1 MGDMQ
6 NKEAMNTVDWTSELR
21 DLAPINNVDNF
32 DTYEKALNWA
42 FGNERVKNIALS
54 GPYGS
59 GKSSIIETYLC
70 RNKKVKKSALKVSLA
85 TFTSRVNQGKNQKEN
100 NLEGLDIDTQNS
112 ENPEMKVGI
121 NEDEIEKAILKQL
134 FYKVKPNRIPLSRFR
149 KLRPQNWND
158 RVKAFAVAFFLIILC
173 LTLVVPSVSVN
184 LFKVIDGL
192 FLWDLVRTS
201 LARVIEITIF
211 SALVSMLFCWMCGN
225 ILPKIHIKEIKIF
238 SNTTIQNGETENES
252 VFNRNLDE
260 IIYFFE
266 ATKYS
271 TVFFEDLDRLDNSK
285 VFVHLR
291 ELNYLINNDESI
303 KCKPVR
309 FVYAVKDDIFLSEDR
324 TKFFDFIIPVVPVA
338 NPLNSGDILIDLIK
352 GIDQELA
359 ESCSDI
365 AAITEIYIR
374 DLRMIK
380 NICNEYSIY
389 KSVLL
394 KAVADKVGNNVEF
407 KKKLL
412 AMIIFKNVYPNE
424 YARAQDAKGLL
435 KKAFVY
441 KNEFIKSESQKPGK
455 RHLYGARLIYLF
467 SREDYSPEVIF
478 KEDVLNNELLVAM
491 LYNGYIAED
500 YSCYITYGNDYE
512 FIRYVRNQKE
522 PPLYLRKLL
531 NPSMVVERLKTE
543 DFRCH
548 SACNFDVIEELIRGG
563 HHAKIRAY
571 IRMLTDFPEV
581 EWWFIDFIYSHSKY
595 GGIFIQI
602 VIYNWPQFWWFVSE
616 ELRTYGWLR
625 GLGEEKIK
633 ILKGSE
639 LDDKIYLTQ
648 CKDTQEEMEIIYFSE
663 ILRMRDIEVFRKQDG
678 ENGWIKKYFEENP
691 DILGRLNLE
700 TDKRLMMGTKEA
712 ISVLGVKF
720 ETIDMYGVNPE
731 VIDFIIENNCYKFN
745 SKVIQEIML
754 RKGNINIM
762 EEEWKRAPYS
772 SVLSLGYQ
780 ALTNRVQREI
790 EMFVKG
796 IILESDGV
804 LDDKSKD
811 VIDLLMR
818 LVGDVDTQV
827 KLIDK
832 EKFEICDIKECAFFE
847 VKKNP
852 KAWSKV
858 WGELL
863 KKDKIKVSWE
873 NVAIYYRIY
882 ELDEVLKDY
891 IKRHAVTLN
900 RCHTDE
906 ELDKSIFE
914 FMRTGFEEVI
924 D

>member
-1 MGDMQ
+1 MGDIMSQ
-6 NKEAMNTVDWTSELR
+6 EKENSVDWTSELC

-70 RNKKVKKSALKVSLA
+70 RNEKVKKSTLKVSLA
-85 TFTSRVNQGKNQKEN
+85 TFTSGVKQEQNQKDK
-100 NLEGLDIDTQNS
+100 NLKWVDIDTRNS
-112 ENPEMKVGI
+112 EGPEMKVGI

-134 FYKVKPNRIPLSRFR
+134 FYKVKPNTIPLSRFR
-149 KLRPQNWND
+149 KLRPQSWRD
-158 RVKAFAVAFFLIILC
+158 RVKAFVVAFFLIILC
-173 LTLVVPSVSVN
+173 LTLVVPSISVN
-184 LFKVIDGL
+184 LFKVIDSL
-192 FLWDLVRTS
+192 FLWGLVRTS

-225 ILPKIHIKEIKIF
+225 ILPKIHIKEITIF

-266 ATKYS
+266 ATKYN
-271 TVFFEDLDRLDNSK
+271 TVLFEDLDRLDNSR

-303 KCKPVR
+303 KRKPVR
-309 FVYAVKDDIFLSEDR
+309 FVYTVKDDIFLSEDR

-338 NPLNSGDILIDLIK
+338 NSLNSGDILINLIK

-380 NICNEYSIY
+380 NICNEYSVY

-394 KAVADKVGNNVEF
+394 KAVADKIGNNVEF

-441 KNEFIKSESQKPGK
+441 KNEFIKSESRKPGK
-455 RHLYGARLIYLF
+455 RNLYGARLIDLF

-478 KEDVLNNELLVAM
+478 KEDVLNSELLVAM
-491 LYNGYIAED
+491 LYNGFIAED
-500 YSCYITYGNDYE
+500 YSCYITYGTDYE

-522 PPLYLRKLL
+522 PPLYLRKLF
-531 NPSMVVERLKTE
+531 NPSMVVERLKME

-548 SACNFDVIEELIRGG
+548 SACNFDVLEELIRGG

-571 IRMLTDFPEV
+571 IRMLTDFPGV
-581 EWWFIDFIYSHSKY
+581 EWWFIDYVFAYSKY
-595 GGIFIQI
+595 GEIFIQT
-602 VIYNWPQFWWFVSE
+602 VIYNWPQFWWFVSV
-616 ELRTYGWLR
+616 ELRTYGRLR

-639 LDDKIYLTQ
+639 LDDKIYLVQ
-648 CKDTQEEMEIIYFSE
+648 SKHTQEEMEIIYFSE
-663 ILRMRDIEVFRKQDG
+663 ILRMRDIEVFKKQDG
-678 ENGWIKKYFEENP
+678 DNGWMKKYLEEKP
-691 DILGRLNLE
+691 DILKKLNLE
-700 TDKRLMMGTKEA
+700 TDKRLMLGTKEA
-712 ISVLGVKF
+712 ISALGVKF
-720 ETIDMYGVNPE
+720 ETIDAYGVNPE
-731 VIDFIIENNCYKFN
+731 VIDFILEKNCYKLN
-745 SKVIQEIML
+745 PRMIQEIML
-754 RKGNINIM
+754 RKGNIM
-762 EEEWKRAPYS
+762 EEEWNRAPYS
-772 SVLSLGYQ
+772 SILTLGYQ
-780 ALTNRVQREI
+780 ALTNRVQREV
-790 EMFVKG
+790 EVFVKG

-811 VIDLLMR
+811 VIDLLIR

-827 KLIDK
+827 RLIDK
-832 EKFEICDIKECAFFE
+832 EKFEICEIKECAFFE

-863 KKDKIKVSWE
+863 KKDKINISWE
-873 NVAIYYRIY
+873 NVVIYYRIY

-900 RCHTDE
+900 RCHMDE
-906 ELDKSIFE
+906 KLDKSMFE
-914 FMRTGFEEVI
+914 FMKTGFEEVI